1 MPMPRHLPALL
12 AAVLLSLPF
21 GVAAGQDDARLD
33 QLFAGLK
40 SAPSA
45 GEAEA
50 IEQSIWRLWTHAGIE
65 KVDEEMAAGAL
76 AMAVGEY
83 RAALKSF
90 DAVVKMVPDFA
101 EGWNKR
107 ATVHYLLGEF
117 DASVGD
123 IERTLALEPRHFGA
137 LSGLG
142 LIYLAIGK
150 ERAALRVFEGALAIH
165 PHLSG
170 AKARI
175 KRLRR
180 KLEGEET

>member
-1 MPMPRHLPALL
+1 MPTLIAGLFT
-12 AAVLLSLPF
+12 AVLLLSPF
-21 GVAAGQDDARLD
+21 GAAAGQDDARLD
-33 QLFAGLK
+33 QLFARLK
-40 SAPSA
+40 AAPSA
-45 GEAEA
+45 REAYA
-50 IEQSIWRLWTHAGIE
+50 IEQTIWRLWTHAGVE
-65 KVDEEMAAGAL
+65 KVDAEMAAGAL

-83 RAALKSF
+83 KTALSAF
-90 DAVVKMVPDFA
+90 DAVVKMAPDFA

-107 ATVHYLLGEF
+107 ATVYYLLGEF

-123 IERTLALEPRHFGA
+123 IEHTLALEPRHFGA

-150 ERAALRVFEGALAIH
+150 DRAALRVFKGALAIH
-165 PHLSG
+165 PHLSA

>member
-1 MPMPRHLPALL
+1 MPKLIAGLFT
-12 AAVLLSLPF
+12 AVLLLSPF
-21 GVAAGQDDARLD
+21 GAAAGQGDARLD

-40 SAPSA
+40 AAPNA
-45 GEAEA
+45 REAQA
-50 IEQSIWRLWTHAGIE
+50 IEQTIRRLWTHAGIE
-65 KVDEEMAAGAL
+65 KVDAEMAAGAL

-83 RAALKSF
+83 KAAFRAF
-90 DAVVKMVPDFA
+90 DAVVKMAPDFA

-107 ATVHYLLGEF
+107 ATVEYLLGDF

-150 ERAALRVFEGALAIH
+150 ERAAIRVFEGALAIH
-165 PHLSG
+165 PHLPG
-170 AKARI
+170 ARARI

-180 KLEGEET
+180 KLEGEEI

>member
-1 MPMPRHLPALL
+1 MPKLVAGLFT
-12 AAVLLSLPF
+12 AVLLLSPF
-21 GVAAGQDDARLD
+21 GAAAGQDDARLD

-40 SAPSA
+40 AAPSA
-45 GEAEA
+45 REAQA
-50 IEQSIWRLWTHAGIE
+50 IEHTIWRLWTHAGIE
-65 KVDEEMAAGAL
+65 KVDAEMAVGAL

-83 RAALKSF
+83 KAAFRSF
-90 DAVVKMVPDFA
+90 DAVVKMAPDFA

-107 ATVHYLLGEF
+107 ATVEYLQGDF

-150 ERAALRVFEGALAIH
+150 ERAAIRAFEGALAIH
-165 PHLSG
+165 PHLPG
-170 AKARI
+170 ARARV

-180 KLEGEET
+180 KLEGEEI

>member
-1 MPMPRHLPALL
+1 MPKLIAGLFT
-12 AAVLLSLPF
+12 AVLLLSPF
-21 GVAAGQDDARLD
+21 GAAAGQEDARLD
-33 QLFAGLK
+33 QLFARLK
-40 SAPSA
+40 AAPSA
-45 GEAEA
+45 REAQA
-50 IEQSIWRLWTHAGIE
+50 IEQSIWSLWTRSGKE
-65 KVDEEMAAGAL
+65 KVDAEMAVGAL

-83 RAALKSF
+83 KAALRSF
-90 DAVVKMVPDFA
+90 DAVVKMAPDFA

-107 ATVHYLLGEF
+107 ATVEYLLGDL

-150 ERAALRVFEGALAIH
+150 ERAAIRAFEGALAIH
-165 PHLSG
+165 PNLSG
-170 AKARI
+170 ARARI

-180 KLEGEET
+180 KLEGEEI